1 MVKINRLKMQ
11 DIILNDA
18 ILNKITSLVSQLDIS
33 LSEEQAQKLCYLVHF
48 LAKWNKALNLTSIK
62 TESEMVVLHIL
73 DSASISPLLGDAKNI
88 ADVGTGA
95 GFPGLVLAI
104 LNPNKHFTLIDSIA
118 KKISF
123 VKMACVNLNLTNVTV
138 LNTRC
143 ENISTEHKFDMI
155 VSRAFAP
162 LERMVNW
169 CIHLLDDNGCFLAM
183 KANLTDEEINSIPK
197 SVKIDRL
204 VSLKVPDLDAA
215 RHGVFLTKV

>member
-1 MVKINRLKMQ
+1 MQ
-11 DIILNDA
+11 DIILNEA
-18 ILNKITSLVSQLDIS
+18 ILNKIKSLIAKLDIT
-33 LSEEQAQKLCYLVHF
+33 LDEEQATKLCYLVHL

-62 TESEMVVLHIL
+62 TEEEMVVLHIV
-73 DSASISPLLGDAKNI
+73 DSASISPLLGEAVNI

-104 LNPNKHFTLIDSIA
+104 LNKDKHFTLIDSIA

-123 VKMACVNLNLTNVTV
+123 VKMASVSLNLTNVTV
-138 LNTRC
+138 LNNRC
-143 ENISTEHKFDMI
+143 ENISSEQKFDMI

-169 CIHLLDDNGCFLAM
+169 CIHLLADDGAFLAM
-183 KANLTDEEINSIPK
+183 KANLTEEEINAIPK

-204 VSLKVPDLDAA
+204 VNLKVPDLEAT
-215 RHGVFLTKV
+215 RHGVFLKKV